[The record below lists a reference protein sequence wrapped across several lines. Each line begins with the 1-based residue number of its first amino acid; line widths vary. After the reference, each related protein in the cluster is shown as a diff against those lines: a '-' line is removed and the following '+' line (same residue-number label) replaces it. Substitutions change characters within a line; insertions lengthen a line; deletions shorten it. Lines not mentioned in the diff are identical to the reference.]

1 MNVNDVQHSR
11 RFREEDSMMNSNS
24 LKKTG
29 VVILS
34 FTCTGTELN
43 RQLCEKL
50 RKIIQPD
57 AGADACIGYA
67 PEKYAGEGI
76 LPLPADKA
84 ALIGSRWGQSA
95 YVFIGAAGIA
105 VRYIAP
111 SVKDKYTD
119 SPVLVIDE
127 KGQYVIPLLSG
138 HMGGAAAL
146 ADEVADMIGAVPV
159 HTTATDVQG
168 KFAVDVFAKKN
179 GLVIT
184 DRETVKK
191 ISAGLLNGEKA
202 ALYIEDSSV
211 SITGTPPEE
220 VVLCESLEETEQYSY
235 QIMIAGRSEQP
246 VQDRKNEVQKPEREG
261 CTLVLLSRN
270 ITAGI
275 GCRKGIEEAALE
287 KGFLEILAANGLDIR
302 QVKSI
307 ASIDLKKNEQALL
320 YLCEKYRIPFE
331 TYTVEELSNVLDV
344 TASSEF
350 VKKVTGVDN
359 VCERAARLSCSAG
372 NLIQGKCVREGMTA
386 ALVKCPSEITF

>member
-1 MNVNDVQHSR
+1 
-11 RFREEDSMMNSNS
+11 MNSSKNMS
-24 LKKTG
+24 
-29 VVILS
+29 IISLS
-34 FTCTGTELN
+34 FTGIGTELN
-43 RQLCEKL
+43 RRLCEKL
-50 RKIIQPD
+50 KKNFHLER
-57 AGADACIGYA
+57 GANACIGYA

-111 SVKDKYTD
+111 WVKDKYTD

-138 HMGGAAAL
+138 HVGGAAAL
-146 ADEVADMIGAVPV
+146 ADEVADMIGAVSV

-168 KFAVDVFAKKN
+168 KFAVDVFARKN
-179 GLVIT
+179 GLIIT
-184 DRETVKK
+184 DREAVKK

-235 QIMIAGRSEQP
+235 QIMIAGSSEQP

-261 CTLVLLSRN
+261 YTLVLLSRN
-270 ITAGI
+270 IAAGI

-320 YLCEKYRIPFE
+320 YLCEKYHIPFE
-331 TYTVEELSNVLDV
+331 IYTAEELSSVSGV
-344 TASSEF
+344 TAASDF
-350 VKKVTGVDN
+350 VKKITGVDN
-359 VCERAARLSCSAG
+359 VCERAARLSCVSG
-372 NLIQGKCVREGMTA
+372 SLIQGKCIREGMTA
-386 ALVKCPSEITF
+386 ALVKCPLEIEF

>member
-1 MNVNDVQHSR
+1 
-11 RFREEDSMMNSNS
+11 MNSSKNMS
-24 LKKTG
+24 
-29 VVILS
+29 IISLS
-34 FTCTGTELN
+34 FTGIGTELN
-43 RQLCEKL
+43 RRLCEKL
-50 RKIIQPD
+50 KKNFHLER
-57 AGADACIGYA
+57 GANACIGYA

-111 SVKDKYTD
+111 WVKDKYTD

-138 HMGGAAAL
+138 HVGGAAAL

-184 DRETVKK
+184 DREAVKK

-202 ALYIEDSSV
+202 ALYIEDPFV
-211 SITGTPPEE
+211 NVTGTPPDEI
-220 VVLCESLEETEQYSY
+220 VLCESFKKAEQYSY
-235 QIMIAGRSEQP
+235 QIIITGSLEQYVKGRESE
-246 VQDRKNEVQKPEREG
+246 VKEPEQEG
-261 CTLVLLSRN
+261 CSLLLLPRN
-270 ITAGI
+270 IAAGI
-275 GCRKGIEEAALE
+275 GCRKGIEESVLE
-287 KGFLEILAANGLDIR
+287 NGFLGILAENGVDIR

-307 ASIDLKKNEQALL
+307 ASIDLKKNEPALL
-320 YLCEKYRIPFE
+320 HLCEKYRIPFE
-331 TYTVEELSNVLDV
+331 TYTAEELRSVSDV
-344 TASSEF
+344 TTASEF
-350 VKKVTGVDN
+350 VKKITGVDN

-372 NLIQGKCVREGMTA
+372 SMIQGKRIREGMTA
-386 ALVKCPSEITF
+386 ALVKCPMEITF

>member
-1 MNVNDVQHSR
+1 
-11 RFREEDSMMNSNS
+11 MNSS
-24 LKKTG
+24 KDMS
-29 VVILS
+29 IIIFS
-34 FTCTGTELN
+34 FTAAGTELN
-43 RQLCEKL
+43 RRLCEKL
-50 RKIIQPD
+50 KQNFHIERESN
-57 AGADACIGYA
+57 ACIGYA

-111 SVKDKYTD
+111 WVKDKYTD

-184 DRETVKK
+184 DREAVKK

-202 ALYIEDSSV
+202 AVYIEDSSV
-211 SITGTPPEE
+211 SIMGTLPEE
-220 VVLCESLEETEQYSY
+220 IVLCESLEEAEQYSY
-235 QIMIAGRSEQP
+235 RIMIAGGSERY
-246 VQDRKNEVQKPEREG
+246 VQSRHSEVQEPEREG
-261 CTLVLLSRN
+261 CTLALLSRN

>member
-1 MNVNDVQHSR
+1 
-11 RFREEDSMMNSNS
+11 MNSSKNMS
-24 LKKTG
+24 
-29 VVILS
+29 IISLS
-34 FTCTGTELN
+34 FTGIGTELN
-43 RQLCEKL
+43 RRLCEKL
-50 RKIIQPD
+50 KKNFHLER
-57 AGADACIGYA
+57 GANACIGYA

-111 SVKDKYTD
+111 WVKDKYTD

-138 HMGGAAAL
+138 HVGGAAAL
-146 ADEVADMIGAVPV
+146 ADEVADMIGAVSV

-168 KFAVDVFAKKN
+168 KFAVDVFARKN
-179 GLVIT
+179 GLIIT
-184 DRETVKK
+184 DREAVKK

-235 QIMIAGRSEQP
+235 QIMIAGSSEQP

-270 ITAGI
+270 IAAGI

-307 ASIDLKKNEQALL
+307 ASIDLKKNEQAIL
-320 YLCEKYRIPFE
+320 YLCEKYHIPFE
-331 TYTVEELSNVLDV
+331 IYTAEELSSVSGV
-344 TASSEF
+344 TAASDF
-350 VKKVTGVDN
+350 VKKITGVDN
-359 VCERAARLSCSAG
+359 VCERAARLSCVSG
-372 NLIQGKCVREGMTA
+372 SLIQGKCIREGMTA
-386 ALVKCPSEITF
+386 ALVKCPLEIEF

>member
-1 MNVNDVQHSR
+1 MSSSKNMNIIV
-11 RFREEDSMMNSNS
+11 
-24 LKKTG
+24 
-29 VVILS
+29 LS
-34 FTCTGTELN
+34 FTGTGTELN
-43 RQLCEKL
+43 RRLCEKL
-50 RKIIQPD
+50 KKNFHLER
-57 AGADACIGYA
+57 GANACIGYA

-84 ALIGSRWGQSA
+84 ALIGSGWGKSA

-111 SVKDKYTD
+111 WVKDKYTD

-138 HMGGAAAL
+138 HVGGAAAL

-184 DRETVKK
+184 DREAVKK

-202 ALYIEDSSV
+202 ALYIEDPFV
-211 SITGTPPEE
+211 NVTGTPPDEI
-220 VVLCESLEETEQYSY
+220 VLCESFKKAEQYSY
-235 QIMIAGRSEQP
+235 QIIITGSLEQYVKGRESE
-246 VQDRKNEVQKPEREG
+246 VKEPEQEG
-261 CTLVLLSRN
+261 CSLLLLPRN
-270 ITAGI
+270 IAAGI
-275 GCRKGIEEAALE
+275 GCRKGIEESVLE
-287 KGFLEILAANGLDIR
+287 NGFLGILAENGVDIR

-307 ASIDLKKNEQALL
+307 ASIDLKKNEPALL
-320 YLCEKYRIPFE
+320 HLCEKYRIPFE
-331 TYTVEELSNVLDV
+331 TYTAEELRSVSDV
-344 TASSEF
+344 TTASEF
-350 VKKVTGVDN
+350 VKKITGVDN

-372 NLIQGKCVREGMTA
+372 SMIQGKCIREGMTA
-386 ALVKCPSEITF
+386 ALVKCPMEITF

>member
-1 MNVNDVQHSR
+1 MR
-11 RFREEDSMMNSNS
+11 TELMNSS
-24 LKKTG
+24 KDMS
-29 VVILS
+29 IIIFS
-34 FTCTGTELN
+34 FTAAGTELN
-43 RQLCEKL
+43 RRLCEKL
-50 RKIIQPD
+50 KQNFHIERESNT
-57 AGADACIGYA
+57 CIGYA

-111 SVKDKYTD
+111 WVKDKYTD

-138 HMGGAAAL
+138 HVGGAAAL
-146 ADEVADMIGAVPV
+146 ADEVADMIGAVSV

-168 KFAVDVFAKKN
+168 KFAVDVFARKN
-179 GLVIT
+179 GLIIT
-184 DRETVKK
+184 DREAVKK

-235 QIMIAGRSEQP
+235 QIMIAGSSEQP

-270 ITAGI
+270 IAAGI

-320 YLCEKYRIPFE
+320 YLCEKYHIPFE
-331 TYTVEELSNVLDV
+331 IYTAEELSSVSGV
-344 TASSEF
+344 TAASDF
-350 VKKVTGVDN
+350 VKKITGVDN
-359 VCERAARLSCSAG
+359 VCERAARLSCVSG
-372 NLIQGKCVREGMTA
+372 SLIQGKCIREGMTA
-386 ALVKCPSEITF
+386 ALVKCPLEIEF

>member
-1 MNVNDVQHSR
+1 MER
-11 RFREEDSMMNSNS
+11 TELMNSS
-24 LKKTG
+24 KDMS
-29 VVILS
+29 IIIFS
-34 FTCTGTELN
+34 FTTAGTELN
-43 RQLCEKL
+43 RRLCEKL
-50 RKIIQPD
+50 KQNFHIERESN
-57 AGADACIGYA
+57 ACIGYA

-111 SVKDKYTD
+111 WVKDKYTD

-138 HMGGAAAL
+138 HVGGAAAL

-168 KFAVDVFAKKN
+168 KFAVDVFARKN
-179 GLVIT
+179 GLIIT
-184 DRETVKK
+184 DREAVKK

-220 VVLCESLEETEQYSY
+220 IILCESLEETEQYSY
-235 QIMIAGRSEQP
+235 QIMIAGSSEQP

-261 CTLVLLSRN
+261 CSLLLVPRN
-270 ITAGI
+270 IVAGI

-307 ASIDLKKNEQALL
+307 ASIDLKKDEPALL
-320 YLCEKYRIPFE
+320 YLCGKYHIPFK
-331 TYTVEELSNVLDV
+331 TYTAEELSSISGV
-344 TASSEF
+344 TAASDF
-350 VKKVTGVDN
+350 VKKITGVDN
-359 VCERAARLSCSAG
+359 VCERAARLSCVSG
-372 NLIQGKCVREGMTA
+372 SLIQGKCIREEMTA
-386 ALVKCPSEITF
+386 ALVKCPLEITF

>member
-1 MNVNDVQHSR
+1 MSSSKNMNIIV
-11 RFREEDSMMNSNS
+11 
-24 LKKTG
+24 
-29 VVILS
+29 LS
-34 FTCTGTELN
+34 FTGTGTELN
-43 RQLCEKL
+43 RRLCEKL
-50 RKIIQPD
+50 KKNFHLER
-57 AGADACIGYA
+57 GANACTGYA

-84 ALIGSRWGQSA
+84 ALIDSRWGKSA

-111 SVKDKYTD
+111 WVKDKYTD

-138 HMGGAAAL
+138 HVGGAAAL

-184 DRETVKK
+184 DREAVKK

-202 ALYIEDSSV
+202 ALYIEDPFV
-211 SITGTPPEE
+211 NVTGTPPDEI
-220 VVLCESLEETEQYSY
+220 VLCESFKKAEQYSY
-235 QIMIAGRSEQP
+235 QIIITGSLEQYVKGRESE
-246 VQDRKNEVQKPEREG
+246 VKEPEQEG
-261 CTLVLLSRN
+261 CSLLLLPRN
-270 ITAGI
+270 IAAGI
-275 GCRKGIEEAALE
+275 GCRKGIEESVLE
-287 KGFLEILAANGLDIR
+287 NGFLGILAENGVDIR

-307 ASIDLKKNEQALL
+307 ASIDLKKNEPALL
-320 YLCEKYRIPFE
+320 HLCEKYRIPFE
-331 TYTVEELSNVLDV
+331 TYTAEELRSVSDV
-344 TASSEF
+344 TTASEF
-350 VKKVTGVDN
+350 VKKITGVDN

-372 NLIQGKCVREGMTA
+372 SMIQGKRIREGMTA
-386 ALVKCPSEITF
+386 ALVKCPMEITF

>member
-1 MNVNDVQHSR
+1 MNIIV
-11 RFREEDSMMNSNS
+11 
-24 LKKTG
+24 
-29 VVILS
+29 LS
-34 FTCTGTELN
+34 FTGTGTELN
-43 RQLCEKL
+43 RRLCEKL
-50 RKIIQPD
+50 KKNFHLER
-57 AGADACIGYA
+57 GANACIGYA

-84 ALIGSRWGQSA
+84 ALIGSGWGKSA

-111 SVKDKYTD
+111 WVKDKYTD

-138 HMGGAAAL
+138 HVGGAAAL

-184 DRETVKK
+184 DREAVKK

-202 ALYIEDSSV
+202 ALYIEDPFV
-211 SITGTPPEE
+211 NVTGTPPDEI
-220 VVLCESLEETEQYSY
+220 VLCESFKKAEQYSY
-235 QIMIAGRSEQP
+235 QIIITGSLEQYVKGRESE
-246 VQDRKNEVQKPEREG
+246 VKEPEQEG
-261 CTLVLLSRN
+261 CSLLLLPRN
-270 ITAGI
+270 IAAGI
-275 GCRKGIEEAALE
+275 GCRKGIEESVLE
-287 KGFLEILAANGLDIR
+287 NGFLGILAENGVDIR

-307 ASIDLKKNEQALL
+307 ASINLKKNEPALL
-320 YLCEKYRIPFE
+320 HLCEKYRIPFE
-331 TYTVEELSNVLDV
+331 TYTAEELRSVSDV
-344 TASSEF
+344 TTASEF
-350 VKKVTGVDN
+350 VKKITGVDN

-372 NLIQGKCVREGMTA
+372 SMIQGKRIRERMTA
-386 ALVKCPSEITF
+386 ALVKCPMEITF

>member
-1 MNVNDVQHSR
+1 
-11 RFREEDSMMNSNS
+11 MNSSKNMS
-24 LKKTG
+24 
-29 VVILS
+29 IISLS
-34 FTCTGTELN
+34 FTGIGTELN
-43 RQLCEKL
+43 RRLCEKL
-50 RKIIQPD
+50 KKNFHLER
-57 AGADACIGYA
+57 GANACIGYA

-111 SVKDKYTD
+111 WVKDKYTD

-138 HMGGAAAL
+138 HVGGAAAL
-146 ADEVADMIGAVPV
+146 ADEVADMIGAVSV

-168 KFAVDVFAKKN
+168 RFAVDVFARKN
-179 GLVIT
+179 GLIIT
-184 DRETVKK
+184 DREAVKK

-235 QIMIAGRSEQP
+235 QIMIAGSSEQP

-270 ITAGI
+270 IAAGI

-320 YLCEKYRIPFE
+320 YLCEKYHIPFE
-331 TYTVEELSNVLDV
+331 IYTAEELSSVSGV
-344 TASSEF
+344 TAASDF
-350 VKKVTGVDN
+350 VKKITGVDN
-359 VCERAARLSCSAG
+359 VCERAARLSCVSG
-372 NLIQGKCVREGMTA
+372 SLIQGKCIREGMTA
-386 ALVKCPSEITF
+386 ALVKCPLEIEF

>member
-1 MNVNDVQHSR
+1 MSSSKNMNIIV
-11 RFREEDSMMNSNS
+11 
-24 LKKTG
+24 
-29 VVILS
+29 LS
-34 FTCTGTELN
+34 FTGTGTELN
-43 RQLCEKL
+43 RRLCEKL
-50 RKIIQPD
+50 KKNFHLER
-57 AGADACIGYA
+57 GANACIGYA

-84 ALIGSRWGQSA
+84 ALIGSRWGKSA

-111 SVKDKYTD
+111 WVKDKYTD

-138 HMGGAAAL
+138 HVGGAAAL

-184 DRETVKK
+184 DREAVKK

-202 ALYIEDSSV
+202 ALYIEDPFV
-211 SITGTPPEE
+211 NVTGTPPDEI
-220 VVLCESLEETEQYSY
+220 VLCESFKKAEQYSY
-235 QIMIAGRSEQP
+235 QIIITGSLEQYVKGRESE
-246 VQDRKNEVQKPEREG
+246 VKEPEQEG
-261 CTLVLLSRN
+261 CSLLLLPRN
-270 ITAGI
+270 IAAGI
-275 GCRKGIEEAALE
+275 GCRKGIEESVLE
-287 KGFLEILAANGLDIR
+287 NGFLGILAENGVDIR

-307 ASIDLKKNEQALL
+307 ASIDLKKNEPALL
-320 YLCEKYRIPFE
+320 HLCEKYRIPFE
-331 TYTVEELSNVLDV
+331 TYTAEELRSVSDV
-344 TASSEF
+344 TTASEF
-350 VKKVTGVDN
+350 VKKITGVDN

-372 NLIQGKCVREGMTA
+372 SMIQGKRIREGMTA
-386 ALVKCPSEITF
+386 ALVKCPMEITF

>member
-1 MNVNDVQHSR
+1 MSSSKNMNIIV
-11 RFREEDSMMNSNS
+11 
-24 LKKTG
+24 
-29 VVILS
+29 LS
-34 FTCTGTELN
+34 FTGTGTELN
-43 RQLCEKL
+43 RRLCEKL
-50 RKIIQPD
+50 KKNFHLER
-57 AGADACIGYA
+57 GANACIGYA

-76 LPLPADKA
+76 LRLPADKA
-84 ALIGSRWGQSA
+84 ALIGSGWGKSA

-111 SVKDKYTD
+111 WVKDKYTD

-138 HMGGAAAL
+138 HVGGAAAL

-168 KFAVDVFAKKN
+168 KFAVDVFARKN
-179 GLVIT
+179 GLIIT
-184 DRETVKK
+184 DREAVKK

-220 VVLCESLEETEQYSY
+220 IILCESLEETEQYSY
-235 QIMIAGRSEQP
+235 QIMIAGSSEQP

-261 CTLVLLSRN
+261 CSLLLVPRN
-270 ITAGI
+270 IVAGI

-307 ASIDLKKNEQALL
+307 ASIDLKKDEPALL
-320 YLCEKYRIPFE
+320 YLCGKYHIPFK
-331 TYTVEELSNVLDV
+331 TYMAEELSSISGV
-344 TASSEF
+344 TAASDF
-350 VKKVTGVDN
+350 VKKITGVDN
-359 VCERAARLSCSAG
+359 VCERAARLSCVSG
-372 NLIQGKCVREGMTA
+372 SLIQGKCIREEMTA
-386 ALVKCPSEITF
+386 ALVKCPLEITF

>member
-111 SVKDKYTD
+111 WVKDKYT
-119 SPVLVIDE
+119 
-127 KGQYVIPLLSG
+127 
-138 HMGGAAAL
+138 GG
-146 ADEVADMIGAVPV
+146 
-159 HTTATDVQG
+159 
-168 KFAVDVFAKKN
+168 
-179 GLVIT
+179 
-184 DRETVKK
+184 
-191 ISAGLLNGEKA
+191 
-202 ALYIEDSSV
+202 
-211 SITGTPPEE
+211 
-220 VVLCESLEETEQYSY
+220 
-235 QIMIAGRSEQP
+235 
-246 VQDRKNEVQKPEREG
+246 
-261 CTLVLLSRN
+261 
-270 ITAGI
+270 
-275 GCRKGIEEAALE
+275 
-287 KGFLEILAANGLDIR
+287 
-302 QVKSI
+302 
-307 ASIDLKKNEQALL
+307 
-320 YLCEKYRIPFE
+320 
-331 TYTVEELSNVLDV
+331 
-344 TASSEF
+344 
-350 VKKVTGVDN
+350 
-359 VCERAARLSCSAG
+359 
-372 NLIQGKCVREGMTA
+372 
-386 ALVKCPSEITF
+386 

>member
-1 MNVNDVQHSR
+1 MR
-11 RFREEDSMMNSNS
+11 TELMNSS
-24 LKKTG
+24 KDMS
-29 VVILS
+29 IIIFS
-34 FTCTGTELN
+34 FTGTGTELN
-43 RQLCEKL
+43 RRLCEKL
-50 RKIIQPD
+50 KQNFHIERESN
-57 AGADACIGYA
+57 ACIGYA

-111 SVKDKYTD
+111 WVKDKYTD

-138 HMGGAAAL
+138 HVGGAAAL

-168 KFAVDVFAKKN
+168 KFAVDVFARKN
-179 GLVIT
+179 GLIIT
-184 DRETVKK
+184 DREAVKK

-220 VVLCESLEETEQYSY
+220 IILCESLEETEQYSY
-235 QIMIAGRSEQP
+235 QIMIAGSSEQP

-261 CTLVLLSRN
+261 CSLLLVPRN
-270 ITAGI
+270 IVAGI

-307 ASIDLKKNEQALL
+307 ASIDLKKDEPALL
-320 YLCEKYRIPFE
+320 YLCGKYHIPFK
-331 TYTVEELSNVLDV
+331 TYTAEELSSISGV
-344 TASSEF
+344 TAASDF
-350 VKKVTGVDN
+350 VKKITGVDN
-359 VCERAARLSCSAG
+359 VCERAARLSCVSG
-372 NLIQGKCVREGMTA
+372 SLIQGKCIREEMTA
-386 ALVKCPSEITF
+386 ALVKCPLEITF

>member
-1 MNVNDVQHSR
+1 
-11 RFREEDSMMNSNS
+11 MNSSKNMS
-24 LKKTG
+24 
-29 VVILS
+29 IISLS
-34 FTCTGTELN
+34 FTGIGTELN
-43 RQLCEKL
+43 RRLCEKL
-50 RKIIQPD
+50 KKNFHLER
-57 AGADACIGYA
+57 GANACIGYA

-111 SVKDKYTD
+111 WVKDKYTD

-127 KGQYVIPLLSG
+127 KAQYVIPLLSG
-138 HMGGAAAL
+138 HVGGAAAL
-146 ADEVADMIGAVPV
+146 ADEVADMIGAVSV

-168 KFAVDVFAKKN
+168 KFAVDVFARKN
-179 GLVIT
+179 GLIIT
-184 DRETVKK
+184 DREAVKK

-235 QIMIAGRSEQP
+235 QIMIAGSSEQP

-270 ITAGI
+270 IAAGI

-320 YLCEKYRIPFE
+320 YLCEKYHIPFE
-331 TYTVEELSNVLDV
+331 IYTAEELSSVSGV
-344 TASSEF
+344 TAASDF
-350 VKKVTGVDN
+350 VKKITGVDN
-359 VCERAARLSCSAG
+359 VCERAARLSCVSG
-372 NLIQGKCVREGMTA
+372 SLIQGKCIREGMTA
-386 ALVKCPSEITF
+386 ALVKCPLEIEF

>member
-1 MNVNDVQHSR
+1 MSSSKNMNIIV
-11 RFREEDSMMNSNS
+11 
-24 LKKTG
+24 
-29 VVILS
+29 LS
-34 FTCTGTELN
+34 FTGTGTELN
-43 RQLCEKL
+43 RRLCEKL
-50 RKIIQPD
+50 KKNFHLER
-57 AGADACIGYA
+57 GANACTGYA

-84 ALIGSRWGQSA
+84 ALIDSRWGKSA

-111 SVKDKYTD
+111 WVKDKYTD

-138 HMGGAAAL
+138 HVGGAAAL

-184 DRETVKK
+184 DREAVKK

-202 ALYIEDSSV
+202 ALYIEDPFV
-211 SITGTPPEE
+211 NVTGTPPDEI
-220 VVLCESLEETEQYSY
+220 VLCESFKKAEQYSY
-235 QIMIAGRSEQP
+235 QIIITGSLEQY
-246 VQDRKNEVQKPEREG
+246 VKGREG
-261 CTLVLLSRN
+261 EVKEPEQEGCSLLLLPRN
-270 ITAGI
+270 IAAGI
-275 GCRKGIEEAALE
+275 GCRKGIEESVLE
-287 KGFLEILAANGLDIR
+287 NGFLGILAENGVDIR

-307 ASIDLKKNEQALL
+307 ASIDLKKNEPALL
-320 YLCEKYRIPFE
+320 HLCEKYRIPFE
-331 TYTVEELSNVLDV
+331 TYTAEELRSVSDV
-344 TASSEF
+344 TTASEF
-350 VKKVTGVDN
+350 VKKITGVDN

-372 NLIQGKCVREGMTA
+372 SMIQGKRIREGMTA
-386 ALVKCPSEITF
+386 ALVKCPMEITF